1 MRRTT
6 DFSLATLDAERQWNH
21 IQEPSG
27 VGKTASQEPVPSN
40 TLFCV
45 CRGKS
50 HSGRL
55 GLKEFTIFSLKKKKV
70 RKRQKKFGNEEPPFF
85 ADSPHFCLRK
95 RRSLCFWLEKS
106 GLSISPGQLAGQ
118 KQLSTV
124 LEGLGLPLCGH
135 HGKVCD
141 GACRWPSPLSPHPR
155 TCFFI

>member
-1 MRRTT
+1 MQGKE
-6 DFSLATLDAERQWNH
+6 SLWTLR
-21 IQEPSG
+21 
-27 VGKTASQEPVPSN
+27 SQRVHHLLSE
-40 TLFCV
+40 
-45 CRGKS
+45 
-50 HSGRL
+50 
-55 GLKEFTIFSLKKKKV
+55 KKKKV

-141 GACRWPSPLSPHPR
+141 GACRWPSPLSPHPLFDAYGMDLR
-155 TCFFI
+155 IKRSKHSTGWWPAQLGSQASLGFR